1 MPDYGHELILGTF
14 ITPTASSAK
23 DVVSLAM
30 LTEEAGLD
38 IATIQDHPYNADF
51 LDTYTLLSWVAARTS
66 RLKVAANVTNLPL
79 RPPQVLA
86 RAAAT
91 LDILSEGRFEM
102 GLGAGAFADAAHGMT
117 GRKPGAAESIN
128 ALAEAIDIL
137 KGVWDTGT
145 GGAFRHD
152 GEHYQV
158 PGMKRGPEPA
168 HRIDIWLG
176 AYKPRMLALTGAK
189 ADGWLPT
196 LEYIQSPD
204 VAESH
209 KRIDD
214 AATAA
219 GRDPRDIRRL
229 LNIFR
234 AGFFPNGRGFL
245 QGPPEQWV
253 NDLLPLVLEHGFS
266 AILLGQDDPH
276 LIRTFGEEVGPA
288 LREAVATER
297 NSRTSGAGGHRE
309 RTAVALS
316 KRHGIIDYDALPPQ
330 LGPKAIEPGDA
341 LYDSVRHTYIRTG
354 SPALVIRAEDEGDV
368 VAALAYARTQNA
380 PLSVRSGG
388 HGISGRST
396 NDGGIVLDLSQMDG
410 VEVLDRA
417 TRRIRLKPGARWG
430 DVAKTLSAHG
440 LAMSS
445 GDYGDVGVGGLAT
458 AGGLGYLARRYG
470 LTIDH
475 VVAVDIVVA
484 DGRLLRVDADHHP
497 DLFWAVRGAGGNFG
511 VVTAF
516 ELIAHEVSEVGY
528 ASLTIDATDTASLIE
543 TWGRLVEAAP
553 RELTSFL
560 SLFPG
565 RRRGAPMAQITLVY
579 AEDDAEAAQQ
589 AFTPFLEVGPVLN
602 ANAQLLP
609 YHAIVAPPHNQHHGQ
624 GLQDT
629 HSGLLEHIT
638 PEAARVIHTMI
649 HSGDVLIMQF
659 RSAGGAVN
667 DVPSAAMAYS
677 HRTQNF
683 SVLAASA
690 EAQRDRLAAAWSEL
704 SSFVDGMYL
713 SFETSTNPERLLD
726 AFPEPVLSRL
736 QALKAI
742 WDPSG
747 IFNRNFPITAPGAG
761 LPELEAITHAV

>member
-1 MPDYGHELILGTF
+1 MPDYGHELMLGTF

-38 IATIQDHPYNADF
+38 IATIQDHPYNPDF

-117 GRKPGAAESIN
+117 GRRPGTAQSID
-128 ALAEAIDIL
+128 ALGEAIDIL
-137 KGVWDTGT
+137 RGVWDTGT
-145 GGAFRHD
+145 RGAFRHD

-158 PGMKRGPEPA
+158 PGMKRGPQPA
-168 HRIDIWLG
+168 HDISIWLG

-196 LEYIQSPD
+196 LEYIQSPN

-209 KRIDD
+209 KWIDD

-234 AGFFPNGRGFL
+234 ASFLPTGRAFL
-245 QGPPEQWV
+245 QGPPDQWV
-253 NDLLPLVLEHGFS
+253 NDLLPLILEHGFS
-266 AILLGQDDPH
+266 TILLGQDDPH

-288 LREAVATER
+288 LREAVAAER
-297 NSRTSGAGGHRE
+297 NIRTSGSSGSRE
-309 RTAVALS
+309 RSAIALS
-316 KRHGIIDYDALPPQ
+316 KRHDRVDYNALPPQ
-330 LGPKAIEPGDA
+330 LRPKAIEPGDA

-354 SPALVIRAEDEGDV
+354 SPALVIRAEDESDV
-368 VAALAYARTQNA
+368 VAALAYARTQTV

-417 TRRIRLKPGARWG
+417 TRRIRLQPGARWG
-430 DVAKTLSAHG
+430 DVARTLAAQG

-475 VVAVDIVVA
+475 VVAVDMVVA
-484 DGRLLRVDADHHP
+484 DGRLLRVDNDHHP

-516 ELIAHEVSEVGY
+516 ELIAEEVGEVGY
-528 ASLTIDATDTASLIE
+528 ASLTVDATDTASLIE

-579 AEDDAEAAQQ
+579 ADDDVEAAQQ
-589 AFTPFLEVGPVLN
+589 AFNEFLDVGPVLDGR
-602 ANAQLLP
+602 AELVP
-609 YHAIVAPPHNQHHGQ
+609 YHAIVAPPHNRHHGQ
-624 GLQDT
+624 GLEEE

-638 PEAARVIHTMI
+638 PGAARVIHKMI
-649 HSGDVLIMQF
+649 HSGDVLVMQF

-667 DVPSAAMAYS
+667 EVPPEAMAYS

-690 EAQRDRLAAAWSEL
+690 ASQRVRLASAWSEL
-704 SSFVDGMYL
+704 YPFVDGMYL

-736 QALKAI
+736 RALKAT
-742 WDPSG
+742 WDPDG
-747 IFNRNFPITAPGAG
+747 IFNRNFPITTLAAE
-761 LPELEAITHAV
+761 LPDLEATTRAV